1 MLDTTVVV
9 HYISDTGETLHPD
22 IVLSGQPNSP
32 YTTEQKEF
40 ANYDFV
46 SVTGGEVNDFPMWS
60 NSPKEVTYIYTLTP
74 TELILRYV
82 DEAGNLLTPELRY
95 QGKPGASYTTQAK
108 TFPNYTLKVTPDNA
122 SGQYPAKV
130 ASPLIVTYVYEKN
143 ITPPPGGED
152 IPDTSKPSSS
162 EQLPKTGEKTQYL
175 WYVLGVVIFIICLL
189 IKMVDVKRKN
199 QDKSY

>member
-1 MLDTTVVV
+1 M
-9 HYISDTGETLHPD
+9 
-22 IVLSGQPNSP
+22 
-32 YTTEQKEF
+32 TEQKEF

-46 SVTGGEVNDFPMWS
+46 SVTGGADNDFPMWS

-95 QGKPGASYTTQAK
+95 QGKPGTSYTTQAK
-108 TFPNYTLKVTPDNA
+108 TFPKYTLKVTPDNA